1 MDRHVRTGARLPF
14 LAAATAAILMMMMT
28 SIVSAQSALSTIQGT
43 VKDESGAP
51 VPGVTITVTSPALQV
66 PQTTA
71 VSEADGNYR
80 IGELPAGTYK
90 VTFELP
96 GFKTVVLNEFRLGI
110 GFVARADATMAVGQ
124 LEETVTVT
132 GASPVVDLTTT
143 TTSVNLTRDTLDAVP
158 IGQGL
163 QQLFAMTPGVTTDR
177 VDVGDSAMG
186 FRASTTNY
194 GSNSNSKIQ
203 IDGVDISDG
212 SSTGIYM

>member
-1 MDRHVRTGARLPF
+1 MDRHMRAGVRF
-14 LAAATAAILMMMMT
+14 SAAATAAILMMT
-28 SIVSAQSALSTIQGT
+28 SIAWAQSALSTIQGT
-43 VKDESGAP
+43 VKDESGAA

-96 GFKTVVLNEFRLGI
+96 GFKTVVLNDFRLGI

-132 GASPVVDLTTT
+132 GSPRPEV
-143 TTSVNLTRDTLDAVP
+143 S
-158 IGQGL
+158 
-163 QQLFAMTPGVTTDR
+163 
-177 VDVGDSAMG
+177 
-186 FRASTTNY
+186 FRAPTSR
-194 GSNSNSKIQ
+194 
-203 IDGVDISDG
+203 
-212 SSTGIYM
+212 